1 MPVKGVSRVGGL
13 GTATVLGGAV
23 MTAAVLTSC
32 GTSTTSAPERPS
44 RATPKSLSRPTPSE
58 RPSRAA
64 PSKSATPS
72 ASTSRPAPGTVR
84 LPPLH
89 ADFDYR
95 IGGAYPPPAG
105 VRIVSR
111 DRTASPA
118 PGLYNICYVNAFQ
131 AQPDERASWPA
142 DLLLRDADGEV
153 VVDEDWGEAPLDIGT
168 AAKRERVA
176 ARVNRWIDGCAAKG
190 FDAVEP
196 DNYDSYTR
204 SHHLLTANNAT
215 AFITLLSRH
224 AHARRL
230 AIAQK
235 NTVELAG
242 PRKKTGLDFAI
253 AEECAEYDE
262 CGEYARA
269 FDDRVIVI
277 EYSDS
282 GLREAR
288 SGFAGRLGIVR
299 RDLDVSTPGS
309 ADYVRKVR

>member
-1 MPVKGVSRVGGL
+1 MPAKGVSRVGGL
-13 GTATVLGGAV
+13 GTAAVLGTAV
-23 MTAAVLTSC
+23 ATAAVLTSC
-32 GTSTTSAPERPS
+32 GTSISSAPGR
-44 RATPKSLSRPTPSE
+44 
-58 RPSRAA
+58 
-64 PSKSATPS
+64 
-72 ASTSRPAPGTVR
+72 VQ

-89 ADFDYR
+89 ADFDYQ

-142 DLLLRDADGEV
+142 DLLLRDAHGKV
-153 VVDEDWGEAPLDIGT
+153 VVDEDWGEALLDIGT

-176 ARVNRWIDGCAAKG
+176 ARVDRWIDDCAAKG
-190 FDAVEP
+190 FDAIEP

-204 SHHLLTANNAT
+204 SQHLLTANDAT

-224 AHARRL
+224 AHARQL

-242 PRKKTGLDFAI
+242 LRKQTGLDFAV

-262 CGEYARA
+262 CGEYAKA

-282 GLREAR
+282 GLRKAR
-288 SGFAGRLGIVR
+288 SGFGGRLSIVR

-309 ADYVRKVR
+309 AGYVRKVR